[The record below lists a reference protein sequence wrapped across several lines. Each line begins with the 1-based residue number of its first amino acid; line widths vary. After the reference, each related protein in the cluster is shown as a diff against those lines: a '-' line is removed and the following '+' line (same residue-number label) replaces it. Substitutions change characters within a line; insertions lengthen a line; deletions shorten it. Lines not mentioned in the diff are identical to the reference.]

1 MRWVVLDTN
10 GVVLISFWFTLGFV
24 SSAKSL
30 ESTNED
36 AVATFYCIILYLL
49 EIIFLIKYQN
59 GWYLVC
65 IGICKWTR
73 LTSFS
78 FISFLWVGISFGRSN
93 VWVWY
98 LLKDNLLLLQCET
111 SFIYISMFFSFS

>member
-65 IGICKWTR
+65 IGIWH
-73 LTSFS
+73 
-78 FISFLWVGISFGRSN
+78 
-93 VWVWY
+93 Y
-98 LLKDNLLLLQCET
+98 LQMDKT
-111 SFIYISMFFSFS
+111 YFF